1 MSAYGGSDL
10 NFWGSLDHHS
20 LRLDL
25 ALILLMSLLEILL
38 VVHCQQRL
46 VIGILGWLP
55 PAVHLFPEQVDRFLQ
70 YILNSVALNPPTTSN
85 VVRPV

>member
-25 ALILLMSLLEILL
+25 ALILLVQLLEVFL
-38 VVHCQQRL
+38 VVYGQQGL
-46 VIGILGWLP
+46 GIGILGRLP
-55 PAVHLFPEQVDRFLQ
+55 PAVHLLRE
-70 YILNSVALNPPTTSN
+70 
-85 VVRPV
+85 